1 MGSASAVGSP
11 ANVGV
16 AMNGPTVKVA
26 NRATIH
32 STAKRR
38 VYRCGLEASVVAT
51 SGIEAPVGTNAR
63 PAIEARTAAEAMS
76 PRPGADKDSAGK
88 PLWSIEAVGRAS
100 IGVIIIVAVRAHRS
114 HPHRDR
120 THSDCHSE
128 SLGMR
133 IRRNHQNQA
142 QHRHKS

>member
-11 ANVGV
+11 ANMCV
-16 AMNGPTVKVA
+16 AMYSATVKVA

-32 STAKRR
+32 STAKCRVRR
-38 VYRCGLEASVVAT
+38 CAHASVVAA
-51 SGIEAPVGTNAR
+51 SGIEAPVSTKAR
-63 PAIEARTAAEAMS
+63 SATEARTAMEAMS
-76 PRPGADKDSAGK
+76 PRSGANKDSAGK
-88 PLWSIEAVGRAS
+88 PLWPIEAVGRAS
-100 IGVIIIVAVRAHRS
+100 IGVIIKVTVRAHRS

-133 IRRNHQNQA
+133 IRGSH
-142 QHRHKS
+142 